1 MNGRKP
7 LHEALAAAKLVEGSG
22 GSGGTSDYTQLT
34 NKPSINGTI
43 LVGNKSLS
51 DLGIEWVW
59 RGTRSEYEAA
69 AATIPPNTFVEI
81 TDETDYATATTAG
94 IVKPDGV
101 TTEVDENGV
110 ISVSTFSPTSWDG
123 VQNIVR
129 AGLASK
135 FFKVRDQ
142 LQCMKGN
149 TVLTWDIIGIDQET
163 PTDPLLTHSLT
174 LQLHDCIT
182 DLQFD
187 AREALFTFENGLA
200 AGTYHFTVAHQP
212 WYAGDVG
219 KTVQFTLAQAVPA
232 GGQLVLNNTYNATMI
247 GSTISSYASGSAATA
262 TETVTMSEGS
272 DGTDLGTVNG
282 AGNFASGINSV
293 QRALLGSNR
302 WSTSATR
309 QYLNSDAVAGEVWT
323 PQTAFDRP
331 PTWAA
336 STAGFLNGVDSDFT
350 AVLGSVQ
357 KITALSTVADGGGS
371 ETKPEKVFL
380 LSRSEVYASNEVSGG
395 EGAPYSYYKNFS
407 DLNAPGSGAD
417 KNRIKYHDGAVKYW
431 LLRSP
436 SVSTANYVRLIGM
449 TGALNNDSLANSS
462 NGVSPAVAIV

>member
-1 MNGRKP
+1 MNDLELVLLHKFGR
-7 LHEALAAAKLVEGSG
+7 GSG
-22 GSGGTSDYTQLT
+22 ASDYNDLT
-34 NKPSINGTI
+34 NKPQINGVT
-43 LVGNKSLS
+43 LAGDKSLS
-51 DLGIEWVW
+51 DLGINFA
-59 RGTRSEYEAA
+59 TLAA
-69 AATIPPNTFVEI
+69 
-81 TDETDYATATTAG
+81 AG

-110 ISVSTFSPTSWDG
+110 ISVSTFAPTSWDG

-187 AREALFTFENGLA
+187 AREALFAFENGLA
-200 AGTYHFTVAHQP
+200 AGTYHFTVGQQP

-219 KTVQFTLAQAVPA
+219 KTIQFTLTQAIPA
-232 GGQLVLNNTYNATMI
+232 GGQLVLNNNFNASMI
-247 GSTISSYASGSAATA
+247 GATISCYVSGSAATA
-262 TETVTMSEGS
+262 AETVAMSEGS
-272 DGTDLGTVNG
+272 DGTDLGTANS
-282 AGNFASGINSV
+282 AGNFANGINSV

-302 WSTSATR
+302 WSTSAIR
-309 QYLNSDAVAGEVWT
+309 QYLNSDAAAAGSVWT

-331 PTWAA
+331 PAWAA
-336 STAGFLNGVDSDFT
+336 NTAGFLNGIDSDFT

-357 KITALSTVADGGGS
+357 KITALSTVAGGGGS